1 MLSGGPLAV
10 RMSRSVCGLK
20 AVSNIDFVCFSFV
33 RVFFFPVLFVF
44 KSIGFLVCGDSV
56 SSCSPN
62 YGDYKKV
69 TLGKPFN

>member
-33 RVFFFPVLFVF
+33 RVFFFVVLFVF
-44 KSIGFLVCGDSV
+44 KRFWLVLVLVWFWFVCFLTG
-56 SSCSPN
+56 
-62 YGDYKKV
+62 
-69 TLGKPFN
+69 

>member
-33 RVFFFPVLFVF
+33 RVFFFSLFCLFLRDFGWFWFWWGFGSFVF
-44 KSIGFLVCGDSV
+44 
-56 SSCSPN
+56 
-62 YGDYKKV
+62 
-69 TLGKPFN
+69 